1 MIPALVVFTYLAVV
15 LYVGIFAF
23 RRSGSSAGSA
33 GKEDFF
39 LANRSLGTFVF
50 LLSLFGSNM
59 TSFAILGSSG
69 LSFRQG
75 IGVYGLM
82 ASISGLVIPASIFLI
97 GTRLWAIGKRL
108 GHITQ
113 VQILR
118 DRFEM
123 GHIGTLVFSLQA
135 IMLVPYIII
144 GVMGG
149 GETLEGVSNGFVP
162 YWLGGL
168 IVALVV
174 MSYVFFGG
182 MRGTAWVNTMQTIMF
197 LVFGSIA
204 FIVVA
209 RGMGGLEATVSRLAE
224 THDAA
229 KNVAATLPADAVA
242 TPLNSPRLSDGA
254 LLTRDRIPFW
264 YFVSYALI
272 PLSAIMFPHI
282 AIFCLTAK
290 KLASFKKTIIL
301 YPICIMVIW
310 LPAVFLGAIASGQP
324 AIVKDVA
331 MRSDEIKQV
340 LADRGGP
347 VKMPSLQVDAVP
359 RQPAASASS
368 MPAVTAPATTG
379 PATAPA
385 ARATKLPEFESP
397 FMMML
402 VSSKD
407 PAAKAIA
414 LDIAQATLTDRA
426 ALAERLSAVKDPR
439 LKPQLRRL
447 ANTNAD
453 GVMLNMLSL
462 FAPTLLAGILGAAI
476 MACVMASDS
485 QILALSTMW
494 AEDIYAYYGGK
505 QRFGEAAQVWSARAF
520 VVFAT
525 IVSYIVALTIHS
537 YANIFEIAI
546 QFAFSGFAS
555 LAPIMI
561 GALFWKRGTKWGVLA
576 STLWVAACLVGFAL
590 LQAYSEAPKGPPG
603 SIEPLWKIGD
613 TVIFMREA
621 TRVSFT
627 EARLLLVVPMFA
639 GSALLMWLVSLATTP
654 PSAPTIERY
663 FPTRPA
669 DAAAN

>member
-1 MIPALVVFTYLAVV
+1 MIPALVVFVYLAVV

-23 RRSGSSAGSA
+23 RREGA

-82 ASISGLVIPASIFLI
+82 ASISGLVIPTSIFLI

-123 GHIGTLVFSLQA
+123 GHIGTLIFVLQA
-135 IMLVPYIII
+135 VMLVPYIII

-182 MRGTAWVNTMQTIMF
+182 MRGTAWVNTLQTIMF

-209 RGMGGLEATVSRLAE
+209 RGMGGLEATVSRLVD

-229 KNVAATLPADAVA
+229 SKVAATLPADAVA

-272 PLSAIMFPHI
+272 PLSSIMFPHI

-301 YPICIMVIW
+301 YPICIMVVW

-324 AIVKDVA
+324 KIVMDVA
-331 MRSDEIKQV
+331 MRSDEVTQV
-340 LADRGGP
+340 LANRGGP
-347 VKMPSLQVDAVP
+347 VKMPSLQVDTLP
-359 RQPAASASS
+359 RQPAVPALLAPTTTASATTNPSTDS
-368 MPAVTAPATTG
+368 APA
-379 PATAPA
+379 PRAP
-385 ARATKLPEFESP
+385 KLPEFESP

-426 ALAERLSAVKDPR
+426 GLTERLAAVKDPK

-453 GVMLNMLSL
+453 GVMLDMLSL
-462 FAPTLLAGILGAAI
+462 FAPTLLAGVLGAAI

-525 IVSYIVALTIHS
+525 IVSYAVAITVHT

-546 QFAFSGFAS
+546 QFAFSGYAS

-576 STLWVAACLVGFAL
+576 STLWVAACLVGFAM

-654 PSAPTIERY
+654 PSAPTIARY
-663 FPTRPA
+663 FSA
-669 DAAAN
+669 KQEDAASV

>member
-229 KNVAATLPADAVA
+229 TNVAATLPADAVA

-290 KLASFKKTIIL
+290 KLASFKKTVIL

-347 VKMPSLQVDAVP
+347 VKMPALQKPAQPQAESL
-359 RQPAASASS
+359 AA
-368 MPAVTAPATTG
+368 T
-379 PATAPA
+379 ATAPSA
-385 ARATKLPEFESP
+385 PKLPEFESA
-397 FMMML
+397 FMTML

-505 QRFGEAAQVWSARAF
+505 KRFGEAAQVWSARAF

-546 QFAFSGFAS
+546 QFAFSGYAS
-555 LAPIMI
+555 LAPIML

-663 FPTRPA
+663 FPARPA